1 MISSLTSRNKGSSS
15 IKRFIIDMSKG
26 ELFDYVVLGGGIVG
40 VSTALSV
47 KTKHPEKRVL
57 LLEKERVFCDNIKL
71 AIIVV

>member
-1 MISSLTSRNKGSSS
+1 
-15 IKRFIIDMSKG
+15 MSKG

-57 LLEKERVFCDNIKL
+57 LLEKEGSFAQHQTGHNLSLIH
-71 AIIVV
+71 I

>member
-1 MISSLTSRNKGSSS
+1 
-15 IKRFIIDMSKG
+15 MSKG

-57 LLEKERVFCDNIKL
+57 LLEKEGLLHNIKL